1 MDLATLIGFA
11 LGFGAIVYGI
21 IGSGVPFSAFIDP
34 PSLLI
39 VLGGTIAALF
49 INFPLERVL
58 SVMKVLPLT
67 FQAKQFDPV
76 PIVTQLVEMADAG
89 AKRGAAA
96 LEQMSQELPDPFMR
110 QGMEL
115 VASNAPDEQI
125 RYVLETE
132 LQFMEERHEEGEK
145 IVSGFAD
152 YAPAFGLV
160 GTLIGLVAMLAGLG
174 GGGGGGSAVE
184 AVASG
189 MAVALITT
197 FYGAIFQNL
206 VGLPLAGKLKAA
218 NATEA
223 AYKRVVIEGILMV
236 SQGMRESLPP
246 NILAARLAM
255 YLPPDRR
262 EELSPSA

>member
-1 MDLATLIGFA
+1 MDLATIIGFA
-11 LGFGAIVYGI
+11 LGFGAVAYGI
-21 IGSGVPFSAFIDP
+21 VGSGVPFSAFIDP

-39 VLGGTIAALF
+39 VLGGTIAALL
-49 INFPLERVL
+49 INFPMERVL
-58 SVMKVLPLT
+58 GVLKVLPLT
-67 FQAKQFDPV
+67 FQAKSFDPV

-96 LEQMSQELPDPFMR
+96 LEQMSSELPDPFMR

-115 VASNAPDEQI
+115 VASNAPDDQI

-132 LQFMEERHEEGEK
+132 LAFMEERHESGEK

-184 AVASG
+184 AVANG

-197 FYGAIFQNL
+197 FYGALLQNL

-218 NATEA
+218 NQTEA

-246 NILAARLAM
+246 NILAARLSM

-262 EELSPSA
+262 EELAPTT

>member
-1 MDLATLIGFA
+1 MDLATIIGFA
-11 LGFGAIVYGI
+11 LGFGAIIYGI

-39 VLGGTIAALF
+39 VLGGTIAALL
-49 INFPLERVL
+49 ISFPLDRVL
-58 SVMKVLPLT
+58 GVMKVLPLT
-67 FQAKQFDPV
+67 FQAKAFDPV

-96 LEQMSQELPDPFMR
+96 LEQLAQDLPDPFMR

-132 LQFMEERHEEGEK
+132 LGFMEERHTEGTGV
-145 IVSGFAD
+145 IGAFGD
-152 YAPAFGLV
+152 FAPAFGLI

-197 FYGAIFQNL
+197 FYGAVFQNMI
-206 VGLPLAGKLKAA
+206 GIPLKNKLEAA

-223 AYKRVVIEGILMV
+223 AYKRVVIEGIIMV
-236 SQGMRESLPP
+236 SVGMREALPP
-246 NILAARLAM
+246 NILASRLSM
-255 YLPPDRR
+255 YLAPERR
-262 EELSPSA
+262 EELAPSA

>member
-1 MDLATLIGFA
+1 MDLATVIGFA
-11 LGFGAIVYGI
+11 MGFGAIIYGI

-49 INFPLERVL
+49 INFPMARVL
-58 SVMKVLPLT
+58 GTMKILPLT
-67 FQAKQFDPV
+67 FQAKEFDPV

-96 LEQMSQELPDPFMR
+96 LEQLAQDLPDPFMR

-132 LQFMEERHEEGEK
+132 LAFMEERHTEGEGV
-145 IVSGFAD
+145 ISGFAD
-152 YAPAFGLV
+152 YAPAFGLI

-174 GGGGGGSAVE
+174 GGGGGGAPRRTS
-184 AVASG
+184 
-189 MAVALITT
+189 MTH
-197 FYGAIFQNL
+197 
-206 VGLPLAGKLKAA
+206 LPRSTGEVRPAW
-218 NATEA
+218 E
-223 AYKRVVIEGILMV
+223 VMV
-236 SQGMRESLPP
+236 ST
-246 NILAARLAM
+246 LACPRMPL
-255 YLPPDRR
+255 RR
-262 EELSPSA
+262 SSVYWTLRRCDPVTPSTP